1 MIVVE
6 DFTEQLSGKTKELA
20 AIARW
25 GVEPTARF
33 SYIA

>member
-6 DFTEQLSGKTKELA
+6 DFTEELSAKTKELMA

-25 GVEPTARF
+25 GVEPAG
-33 SYIA
+33 SLVP